1 MPDMATIT
9 FDTLKFVRRLT
20 TAGLSSD
27 QAEAI
32 ADAFKEAQTDSQPI
46 TRDYFDN
53 RLKAEIETAKADI
66 IKWLAGLLI
75 AQAAVVAALVRL
87 L

>member
-1 MPDMATIT
+1 MK
-9 FDTLKFVRRLT
+9 LKSLNELRRLT

-32 ADAFKEAQTDSQPI
+32 ADAFKEAQTDSQPL
-46 TRDYFDN
+46 TRDYFDS
-53 RLKAEIETAKADI
+53 RLRAEIEAAKADI
-66 IKWLAGLLI
+66 IKWLASLLI